1 MRAKAYSRARH
12 SQVLQVLLSK
22 KWNKS
27 FFLAA
32 NTNNIHVTKALPLRL
47 TYYFK
52 NLTFGFYFLNGAKR
66 FTPNTQRLTIFMARI
81 LAFDYGTKRIG
92 IAVTDPLQ
100 IIATGLD
107 TVHPKDVIEYVKKY
121 MISEQVEAFVLG
133 DPKQMDGSPSDS
145 AQHVKGFATLLKK
158 SFPDIPRH
166 WVDER
171 FTSKLAHQ
179 AIMQSGLKK
188 MDRRDKDRVD
198 TIAATIILQYF
209 MESNRL

>member
-1 MRAKAYSRARH
+1 MG
-12 SQVLQVLLSK
+12 Q
-22 KWNKS
+22 
-27 FFLAA
+27 
-32 NTNNIHVTKALPLRL
+32 
-47 TYYFK
+47 
-52 NLTFGFYFLNGAKR
+52 R
-66 FTPNTQRLTIFMARI
+66 FTPNAQSLTCMARI

-107 TVHPKDVIEYVKKY
+107 TVHPKDVIDYIKKY
-121 MISEQVEAFVLG
+121 MLTEQVEAFVLG

-158 SFPDIPRH
+158 TFPDIPRH

-188 MDRRDKDRVD
+188 TDRRDKDRVD